1 MFLFGISVV
10 SRRRILA
17 VTNTCYVPLFSLLQG
32 LISKADIEEF
42 FNTVK
47 LHDYEESIHHEIKEK
62 QVGTVR
68 LASTLGPSE

>member
-1 MFLFGISVV
+1 M
-10 SRRRILA
+10 
-17 VTNTCYVPLFSLLQG
+17 QG